1 MSLSARIDS
10 TMGRIARGLRCIG
23 YSALFAFAYCL
34 FIPSVNALEP
44 CRDPVGKIAS
54 IEGKVYIRDNG
65 GNRRATQ
72 LNAQLCEGDTI
83 HLGDHSRAAVRL
95 KNNAVLRIDQNTTI
109 RLVDITDGIEQPSWI
124 ELIGG
129 AIESFSHKPWLLKV
143 TTPHFKADIGG
154 TEFYAQVEDQR
165 SLLIVLDGRMLVSN
179 DKGRLTIASGEA
191 ATAEAGKAPE
201 LRAIVRP
208 RDAVQ
213 WALYYPPILYLRP
226 DEFPPG
232 PGWQGMVR
240 QSIEFYKMGDLQ
252 KAFERIATVPE
263 TVRDPRFFDYR
274 ASLLLAVGRVDEANS
289 DIGRALKLASNDSY
303 ALALQS
309 IIAVVQNKKDQALA
323 VAKRAVDV
331 APGSATALI
340 ALSYAQQARFELED
354 ARTSLEKAVKWDP
367 KNALAWAR
375 LAELLSSLGRLD
387 QALKAAQR
395 AAILESNLSR
405 TQSVLGFAYL
415 TQVETTQAKEAFGK
429 AIALDQA
436 DPLPRLGLGLAKIR
450 EGDLHEGR
458 RDVAVARSLDPN
470 NAIVRSY
477 LGKAYYDE
485 KRIPLDEREFAVAKE
500 LDPKDPTPW
509 FYDAIAKQTRNRPVE
524 ALHDLGKSIEL
535 NEDRAVY
542 RSRLLLDSDL
552 AARSASLGR
561 IYNDLGFQPLAFV
574 EGWKSVNTDPSD
586 FSAHRLLADTYAVL
600 PRHQIARVS
609 ELLQSQLLQPLN
621 MTPIQ
626 PRLAESNLFLISTQ
640 GPTAL
645 SFNEFNPLFNR
656 NGVTFQ
662 VNSLAGEN
670 STYAGEGILS
680 GLYKNVSFSLGGYH
694 FTTDGFRENADQK
707 DNIANAYVQLE
718 LSPQTSIQAEY
729 RHRDAEHGDVQQRF
743 FPEDFFSDLID
754 QLESDTLRL
763 GGRHAFSPDSI
774 LLGSFIYR
782 DSDFR
787 ERTNDFPERGSFTDI
802 KLPENAFSVELQH
815 LFRSK
820 YLNLQTGAGYFDRD
834 SKRNVTF
841 GFSGPDP
848 VETQSVTDQ
857 DLQNVNAYAYA
868 NVNLLKN
875 VTATLGLSVD
885 SLSGD
890 GDVDKDQVNPKVG
903 ITWTPFAGTTLRA
916 ALFRTLKRTLTNDQ
930 TLEPTQVAGFNQLF
944 DDANRTE
951 AWRYGGAIDQKL
963 TKKLFAG
970 VEVSKRDM
978 TVPFHMLED
987 GARLVGREA
996 NWDEYLGRAYLFWT
1010 PHPRLALRAD
1020 YRFERFDRDKQFAA
1034 GVRELDTHRVLL
1046 GMSWFDPSGLSVSL
1060 TPTYWNQEGTF
1071 EGFFDHTAVRSGRDD
1086 FWIVDA
1092 AASYRLPKRYGL
1104 LSVGATNL
1112 FDEAF
1117 KFFEVDFDN
1126 PTIQPVRT
1134 FFVRLT
1140 LAFP

>member
-10 TMGRIARGLRCIG
+10 TMGRIAMVLRCVG
-23 YSALFAFAYCL
+23 YPALFVFAYCL
-34 FIPSVNALEP
+34 FNSTVNALEP

-54 IEGKVYIRDNG
+54 IEGRVDIRDSG
-65 GNRRATQ
+65 GNRRATR

-83 HLGDHSRAAVRL
+83 HLGNHSRAAVRL
-95 KNNAVLRIDQNTTI
+95 MNNAVLRIDQNTTI
-109 RLVDITDGIEQPSWI
+109 RLVDITGGIEQPSWI

-129 AIESFSHKPWLLKV
+129 AIESFNHKPWLLKV
-143 TTPHFKADIGG
+143 TTPHFKADIDG
-154 TEFYAQVEDQR
+154 TEFYVKVEDQR
-165 SLLIVLDGRMLVSN
+165 SLLIVLDGRVLVSN

-201 LRAIVRP
+201 LRTIVRP

-240 QSIEFYKMGDLQ
+240 QSIEFYIKRDLL
-252 KAFERIATVPE
+252 KAFERIATVSQS
-263 TVRDPRFFDYR
+263 VRDPRFFDYR

-289 DIGRALKLASNDSY
+289 DIGRALKLAPNDSN

-309 IIAVVQNKKDQALA
+309 IVAVVQNKKEKALE
-323 VAKRAVDV
+323 VARRAVKA

-340 ALSYAQQARFELED
+340 ALSYAQQTRFDLEGAR
-354 ARTSLEKAVKWDP
+354 ASLEKAVKREP

-375 LAELLSSLGRLD
+375 LAELWSSFGRLD
-387 QALKAAQR
+387 QVLKAAR
-395 AAILESNLSR
+395 KATILEPKLSR

-415 TQVETTQAKEAFGK
+415 TRVETTRAHEAFGK

-450 EGDLHEGR
+450 EGDLHEGLR
-458 RDVAVARSLDPN
+458 EIEIAASLDPN

-477 LGKAYYDE
+477 LGKAYYED

-509 FYDAIAKQTRNRPVE
+509 FYDAIAKQTRNRSVE
-524 ALHDLGKSIEL
+524 SLYNLEKSIEL

-561 IYNDLGFQPLAFV
+561 IYGDLGFQQLALV
-574 EGWKSVNTDPSD
+574 EGWKSVNTDPSN
-586 FSAHRLLADTYAVL
+586 FSAHRLLADSYAVL
-600 PRHQIARVS
+600 PRHEIARVS

-626 PRLAESNLFLISTQ
+626 PRLAESNLFLISAQ

-656 NGVTFQ
+656 DGITFQ
-662 VNSLAGEN
+662 ANSLAGEN
-670 STYAGEGILS
+670 RTYAGEGILS

-694 FTTDGFRENADQK
+694 FTTDGFRENADQG
-707 DNIANAYVQLE
+707 DDIANAFVQLE
-718 LSPQTSIQAEY
+718 LSPQTSIQVEY
-729 RHRDAEHGDVQQRF
+729 RYRDAEHGDLQQRF
-743 FPEDFFSDLID
+743 FPRDFFSGLTDE
-754 QLESDTLRL
+754 LESNTVRL

-774 LLGSFIYR
+774 LLGSFIYQ
-782 DSDFR
+782 DSHTR
-787 ERTNDFPERGSFTDI
+787 VRNNDFPELGNSINITQP
-802 KLPENAFSVELQH
+802 KNAFSVEFQH
-815 LFRSK
+815 LYRSP
-820 YLNLQTGAGYFDRD
+820 YLNLQTGTGYFSLDRKREVTVGIPGPNPIEIQSMSDRD
-834 SKRNVTF
+834 
-841 GFSGPDP
+841 
-848 VETQSVTDQ
+848 
-857 DLQNVNAYAYA
+857 LQHFNAYAYA
-868 NVNLLKN
+868 NIDLLKN
-875 VTATLGLSVD
+875 ATATLGLSVD

-890 GDVDKDQVNPKVG
+890 EDIDKDQVNPKLG
-903 ITWTPFAGTTLRA
+903 ITWIPLPGTTLRA
-916 ALFRTLKRTLTNDQ
+916 ALFRTLKRTLINDQ

-944 DDANRTE
+944 DDADLTE

-963 TKKLFAG
+963 TKRLFAG
-970 VEVSKRDM
+970 AEVSKRNL
-978 TVPFHMLED
+978 TVPFSD
-987 GARLVGREA
+987 RSLVSREA
-996 NWDEYLGRAYLFWT
+996 DWDEYLGRAYLLWT
-1010 PHPRLALRAD
+1010 PYSRLALRAD
-1020 YRFERFDRDKQFAA
+1020 YRFERFNRDERFAA

-1060 TPTYWNQEGTF
+1060 MPTYWNQEGTF
-1071 EGFFDHTAVRSGRDD
+1071 EGFFDETVVPSGHDD
-1086 FWIVDA
+1086 FWTVDA
-1092 AASYRLPKRYGL
+1092 AASYRLPKRYGFF
-1104 LSVGATNL
+1104 SAGATNL
-1112 FDEAF
+1112 LDENF
-1117 KFFEVDFDN
+1117 KFFEIDENN

-1134 FFVRLT
+1134 IFVQLT